1 MKGKK
6 NVNKNKQEPNKYR
19 LVVLNEE
26 TYEERFSL
34 RLSKLNILAY
44 SILVSLFIM
53 TITTF
58 IIFFTPVR
66 EYVPGYDTTAIR
78 FQAIDNLQKLD
89 TLVAELENNE
99 QYILSL
105 KSLLSG
111 EEFENKYQT
120 RSGLTKVDISELDIK
135 INIEDSILRK
145 LVEREDKFNVIESEF
160 SPLNISLESP
170 VSGFISEK
178 FSITDKHYGIDI
190 ILKEETPVKSVAD
203 GIVILSEWT
212 INSGYTVAVYHKNKL
227 MTVYKHNKSS
237 KVSQGDFVQSG
248 QIIALSG
255 NTGELTTGPHL
266 HFELWDDNG
275 PINPEDLISF

>member
-1 MKGKK
+1 M
-6 NVNKNKQEPNKYR
+6 
-19 LVVLNEE
+19 
-26 TYEERFSL
+26 
-34 RLSKLNILAY
+34 A
-44 SILVSLFIM
+44 
-53 TITTF
+53 
-58 IIFFTPVR
+58 
-66 EYVPGYDTTAIR
+66 
-78 FQAIDNLQKLD
+78 
-89 TLVAELENNE
+89 
-99 QYILSL
+99 
-105 KSLLSG
+105 
-111 EEFENKYQT
+111 
-120 RSGLTKVDISELDIK
+120 KVDISELDIK

-190 ILKEETPVKSVAD
+190 VLKEETPVKSVAD

-266 HFELWDDNG
+266 HFELWDDKG
-275 PINPEDLISF
+275 PINPSK

>member
-1 MKGKK
+1 MKEKSSITK
-6 NVNKNKQEPNKYR
+6 NTKNNYR
-19 LVVLNEE
+19 LVILNEE
-26 TYEERFSL
+26 TYEERVSL
-34 RLSKLNILAY
+34 RLSKLNIFAF
-44 SILVSLFIM
+44 SIVITLFVI
-53 TITTF
+53 TITAF
-58 IIFFTPVR
+58 VIFFTPIR
-66 EYVPGYDTTAIR
+66 EYIPGYDSTEIR

-89 TLVAELENNE
+89 TLVTELEKNE

-111 EEFENKYQT
+111 QEFNNKYQT
-120 RSGLTKVDISELDIK
+120 RSELAKVDISELDIK

-160 SPLNISLESP
+160 YPINISLESP

-190 ILKEETPVKSVAD
+190 VLKEETPVKSVAD

-266 HFELWDDNG
+266 HFELWDDKG